1 MSEYKIPTEA
11 EISSEISK
19 AESKVSSSD
28 NMTSTATTTA
38 VDTSSSTA
46 AQVDEYC
53 YSDIMDKINEC
64 DDVVSALEC
73 VGAMYR
79 IPAENILCDSNAQS
93 IKVMNDC
100 IIAPPSNNV
109 SGNAKAIICAIGAVL
124 DNISQRI
131 DSKLNQ
137 YQLNNID
144 TGKSQAVRR
153 EANPAKG
160 TVVGRYTDDNGD
172 EIIVYDTGMVDMAS
186 TKEAIRKVDELR
198 QAMKIP
204 MYNPNALR
212 KPGPQYFTASDD
224 LSNGVNMSAGELE
237 KPEDLSECKVDIASD
252 IQESAFFMDLMS
264 RYDNTTNLGYELFAD
279 MGFDFVKPV
288 TKPITIQESDTSSSK
303 KNISAGDIKYAKFD
317 NTHILK
323 AIEYFNKARAEQ
335 SMNERGKINK
345 EALVQNPNF
354 VKGVDELSKQFD
366 ARINI
371 RISPDRESNAITI
384 PNFFNEFKTK
394 LHVSK
399 SKGFQLNGLP
409 IDIFWIGTGV
419 DDLTASDD
427 ALFGQ
432 SFVSVCLHEIF
443 HNIYYVLRQGT
454 SQQLGLLQSTLMVAS
469 GIRDGKKKR
478 IFLTNYV
485 NTLSC
490 IGGKKLNRLEKRVLV
505 KQLAVISSVD
515 MNDGNLNT
523 IAKKLSEDSSPSSSN
538 DEQTIDALIRMYEN
552 ANKRVKKHYSY
563 KKSII
568 KGIIAA
574 VIAITG
580 IIFPQIQA
588 VGAIGGLLGLS
599 SIISALSVSS
609 LRSCIISY
617 KSAKEME
624 EYYCDL
630 FSGMYNLPQRFFLD
644 LGISQSAP
652 NVTAN
657 QGTTEQLQKLAT
669 LERELSIGLFSS
681 YPSMMERNHAGVKI
695 AKDVLESDK
704 NLDPAI
710 KKYCQWIVDNYSKTL
725 DTDIEEIYNTTT
737 FDPKL
742 AADLDEHLNRLITT
756 NNIALT
762 ESYID
767 WMFDRNDMM
776 IQESYHD
783 YVDSEYFQE
792 DGAEK
797 KDNIIK
803 RMWTAIKKF
812 FVNMIK
818 RIKNGLYN
826 VQQKRRAKRYDK
838 GKTAYYMCKASYSD
852 LTDVA
857 NILRN
862 LASNIG
868 TICNQTTDAY
878 ETLKSNSEKGYIAL
892 AKINEKSTQLVPKI
906 ADDIKRA
913 DALTHPNKQ
922 QDQGKSEHYYYL
934 TESELDK
941 ICVKFE
947 DVLKLLTKV
956 SNDLDRCINTINNID
971 LDGNDQTVS
980 KTKKLNIQMVDL
992 VKKLLIIV
1000 QIASSLIKDHM
1011 ESLNQIKT
1019 LGPEKRIESIHVNNL
1034 GIDDVKKWFAD
1045 KLTKDSI
1052 KGFIMS
1058 PTPENILRWKLNI
1071 DRKANEKILIQ
1082 AIYDEEQDSVIKCR
1096 KIVYDQMGEKLKRL
1110 IDNNGGC
1117 FVIEK

>member
-28 NMTSTATTTA
+28 NMTSTTTATAADTPSSATT
-38 VDTSSSTA
+38 
-46 AQVDEYC
+46 QVDEYC
-53 YSDIMDKINEC
+53 YTDIMDKINEC
-64 DDVVSALEC
+64 GDVVSALES

-186 TKEAIRKVDELR
+186 TKEAHRKVDELR

-212 KPGPQYFTASDD
+212 RQGPQYFTASDD

-288 TKPITIQESDTSSSK
+288 TKPITIQESDTPSSK

-323 AIEYFNKARAEQ
+323 AIEYFNKARADQ
-335 SMNERGKINK
+335 AMNERGKINK

-371 RISPDRESNAITI
+371 RIAPDSESNAMTI

-419 DDLTASDD
+419 DDLSASDD
-427 ALFGQ
+427 TLFGQ
-432 SFVSVCLHEIF
+432 SFVSICLHEIF

-515 MNDGNLNT
+515 MSDGNLNT
-523 IAKKLSEDSSPSSSN
+523 IAKRLSEDGSPSSSN
-538 DEQTIDALIRMYEN
+538 DEQAIDALIRMYEK
-552 ANKRVKKHYSY
+552 ANNLVKKHYSY
-563 KKSII
+563 KKSIA
-568 KGIIAA
+568 KAIIAA
-574 VIAITG
+574 VIVIAG
-580 IIFPQIQA
+580 IIFPQAQA
-588 VGAIGGLLGLS
+588 VGAIGGLFGLS
-599 SIISALSVSS
+599 SIISALSVSA
-609 LRSCIISY
+609 LRSCIESY

-630 FSGMYNLPQRFFLD
+630 FSGMYNLPQKFFLD
-644 LGISQSAP
+644 LGISKGVP

-669 LERELSIGLFSS
+669 LERELSIGIFSS

-756 NNIALT
+756 NNITLT

-767 WMFDRNDMM
+767 WVFDRSDMM
-776 IQESYHD
+776 IQESYRD

-792 DGAEK
+792 DGVNK

-812 FVNMIK
+812 FVNMIN
-818 RIKNGLYN
+818 RIKNCLYN
-826 VQQKRRAKRYDK
+826 IQQKRRAKRYDK
-838 GKTAYYMCKASYSD
+838 GKNEYYLCEISYPD
-852 LTDVA
+852 LIESA
-857 NILRN
+857 RMLRN
-862 LASNIG
+862 VSQNIG
-868 TICNQTTDAY
+868 TIAKQVADAF
-878 ETLKSNSEKGYIAL
+878 EILEADIEKGVKTLRKIENNIKRLVLKNDEDFGKA
-892 AKINEKSTQLVPKI
+892 AKILVP
-906 ADDIKRA
+906 DD
-913 DALTHPNKQ
+913 KQ
-922 QDQGKSEHYYYL
+922 SKNEPAQYHYL
-934 TESELDK
+934 TDSDLDK
-941 ICVKFE
+941 IKEKFS
-947 DVLKLLTKV
+947 DVFTSVQKTG
-956 SNDLDRCINTINNID
+956 NNLDRCIEILNKFDVNNLTRFGPTMVKNVTENIEAYKKLSESLFNVVRSATIITGENI
-971 LDGNDQTVS
+971 
-980 KTKKLNIQMVDL
+980 KKLN
-992 VKKLLIIV
+992 
-1000 QIASSLIKDHM
+1000 QIEAV
-1011 ESLNQIKT
+1011 
-1019 LGPEKRIESIHVNNL
+1019 GPEK
-1034 GIDDVKKWFAD
+1034 
-1045 KLTKDSI
+1045 KDS
-1052 KGFIMS
+1052 S
-1058 PTPENILRWKLNI
+1058 
-1071 DRKANEKILIQ
+1071 D
-1082 AIYDEEQDSVIKCR
+1082 V
-1096 KIVYDQMGEKLKRL
+1096 
-1110 IDNNGGC
+1110 
-1117 FVIEK
+1117 